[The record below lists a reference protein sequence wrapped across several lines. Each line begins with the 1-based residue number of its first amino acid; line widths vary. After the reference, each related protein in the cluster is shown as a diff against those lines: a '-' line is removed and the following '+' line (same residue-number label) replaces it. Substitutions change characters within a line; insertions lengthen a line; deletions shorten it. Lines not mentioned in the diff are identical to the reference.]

1 MAWAFS
7 YGIFSTL
14 LEIFCSFYDKIGR
27 KAFKGLEKQFSFIEE
42 KLGLK
47 MNGIIGYWAIGDEF
61 ICFQRLIC
69 LKAKKNEVKKLN
81 KTKKKNEVK
90 IVPLGGVRENGKN
103 MYVVEVNE
111 ELFIL
116 DCGLKYPENEMLGID
131 IVIPDFSYVLEKK
144 ENISGVFLSHGHA
157 DAIGALPYL
166 LEQVQVPVFGTELT
180 IELAKLMVEGYAPTK
195 KFQDFHVINENTEIE
210 FQNAVV
216 SFFHTTH
223 TIPDSVGVVLN
234 TEDGNIVY
242 TGDFKFDQSAI
253 PMYQTDFARLAEIGA
268 QGVLVLMSDSTGAEM
283 ISPLASEKQIEEEV
297 YETFR
302 YWEGRIIVAS
312 VANNIQRLQQVL
324 DGAYQAGRKVVLTG
338 RDLEKVIRTAM
349 NLGKLKL
356 PDEDLFISIKEMK
369 KYQPEELVVLETGKM
384 GEPLKSL
391 QKMAT
396 GAHRQVQIQE
406 GDLVYLTTN
415 PSIAMETMVAK
426 TEDMLYRAGG
436 NVKTISDN
444 LNASGHANQNDL
456 KLMMNLIK
464 PKYFIPIQGE
474 YRNLAAHADLAH
486 ELGIPY
492 EHIFILGKGDVV
504 EYQEGHNMHIAGSVP
519 AENVMIDGLGV
530 GDIGNIV
537 LRDRKIL
544 SEDGIFI
551 AVATINRREKKIIAS
566 PKITSRGFVYVKASR
581 DLMKESEEI
590 VENVISDYLE
600 EDEFDWGR
608 LKQEI
613 REKLSSFLFE
623 QTKRRPVILP
633 VIMEANAKKK

>member
-1 MAWAFS
+1 M
-7 YGIFSTL
+7 
-14 LEIFCSFYDKIGR
+14 
-27 KAFKGLEKQFSFIEE
+27 
-42 KLGLK
+42 
-47 MNGIIGYWAIGDEF
+47 
-61 ICFQRLIC
+61 
-69 LKAKKNEVKKLN
+69 N
-81 KTKKKNEVK
+81 KTKKKNEIK

-103 MYVVEVNE
+103 MYVVEINE
-111 ELFIL
+111 EIFIL

-131 IVIPDFSYVLEKK
+131 IVIPDFSYILEKK
-144 ENISGVFLSHGHA
+144 EQISGVFLSHGHA

-166 LEQVQVPVFGTELT
+166 LEQVQVPVFGSELT
-180 IELAKLMVEGYAPTK
+180 IALAKLTVENYGPTK
-195 KFQDFHVINENTEIE
+195 NFRDFHVIDGNTEIE

-223 TIPDSVGVVLN
+223 TIPDSVGIVLN
-234 TEDGNIVY
+234 TTDGNIVY

-283 ISPLASEKQIEEEV
+283 SASLASEKQIEEEV

-324 DGAYQAGRKVVLTG
+324 DGAYQAERKVVLTG
-338 RDLEKVIRTAM
+338 HDLEKVIRTAM
-349 NLGKLKL
+349 KLDKLKL
-356 PDEDLFISIKEMK
+356 PDEELFISMKEMK
-369 KYQPEELVVLETGKM
+369 KYQPEELVILETGKM
-384 GEPLKSL
+384 GEPLQSL

-396 GAHRQVQIQE
+396 GAHRQLQIQE
-406 GDLVYLTTN
+406 GDLIYLTTS
-415 PSIAMETMVAK
+415 PSIAMETIVAK
-426 TEDMLYRAGG
+426 TEDMVYRAGG

-456 KLMMNLIK
+456 KLMMNLVK

-474 YRNLAAHADLAH
+474 YRNLAAHADLAN
-486 ELGIPY
+486 ELGLPY
-492 EHIFILGKGDVV
+492 EQIFILGKGDVV
-504 EYQEGHNMHIAGSVP
+504 EYQNDHMHIAGSVP

-551 AVATINRREKKIIAS
+551 AVATINRREKKIIAT

-581 DLMKESEEI
+581 DLMKESAEI
-590 VENVISDYLE
+590 VEKVIENYLDG
-600 EDEFDWGR
+600 DEFDWGR